1 MLSSNLIRWGGLAAV
16 VAATLFI
23 MADLVALFTVF
34 FQGPADGM
42 ILQNIVAVGVG
53 VLLLLGL
60 IVLYGRH
67 FEAMSGPGV
76 VGFLVTFVGAIVA
89 LGAFA
94 WAYSLAGQGWSLF
107 FVWASLLSNLG
118 WVLFGAVSLEARVY
132 PRAAAILI
140 VGVLLYGVAN
150 ALIGSGAQNGA
161 LAGSLDY
168 VVGVVVFDIIF
179 NASIALLGFSLFRRR
194 SVEHPPASVN
204 FRG

>member
-1 MLSSNLIRWGGLAAV
+1 MLSSNIIRWGGLAAV

-42 ILQNIVAVGVG
+42 ILQNIVSVGVG

-94 WAYSLAGQGWSLF
+94 WAYSLAEQGWSLF
-107 FVWASLLSNLG
+107 FIWASLLSNLG
-118 WVLFGAVSLEARVY
+118 WVLFGAVGLEARVY

-161 LAGSLDY
+161 LAGRLDY

>member
-1 MLSSNLIRWGGLAAV
+1 VLSSNLIRWGGLAAV

-23 MADLVALFTVF
+23 IVDLLALFTVF

-60 IVLYGRH
+60 VLLYGRH
-67 FEAMSGPGV
+67 LEAMGGPGV
-76 VGFLVTFVGAIVA
+76 VGFLGTFVGVIVA

-94 WAYSLAGQGWSLF
+94 WAYSLAEQGWGLF
-107 FVWASLLSNLG
+107 FTWASLLTNLG

-140 VGVLLYGVAN
+140 VGAVLYGVVN

-161 LAGSLDY
+161 FAGGLDY
-168 VVGVVVFDIIF
+168 VVGVVVFDIVF
-179 NASIALLGFSLFRRR
+179 NAGIVLLGFSLFRRR
-194 SVEHPPASVN
+194 SVEHPPASVD
-204 FRG
+204 FRD

>member
-1 MLSSNLIRWGGLAAV
+1 
-16 VAATLFI
+16 

-42 ILQNIVAVGVG
+42 ILQNIVSVGVG

-94 WAYSLAGQGWSLF
+94 WAYSLAEQGWSLF
-107 FVWASLLSNLG
+107 FIWASLLSNLG
-118 WVLFGAVSLEARVY
+118 WVLFGAVGLEARVY

-161 LAGSLDY
+161 LAGRLGY

-194 SVEHPPASVN
+194 SVEHPPASVT

>member
-1 MLSSNLIRWGGLAAV
+1 MLFSNLIRWGGLAAV

-42 ILQNIVAVGVG
+42 ILQSIVAVGVG

-67 FEAMSGPGV
+67 LEAMGGPGV
-76 VGFLVTFVGAIVA
+76 VGFLVTFVGVIVA

-94 WAYSLAGQGWSLF
+94 WAYSLAEQGWGLF
-107 FVWASLLSNLG
+107 FIWASLLSNLG
-118 WVLFGAVSLEARVY
+118 WVLFAAVSLEARVY

-140 VGVLLYGVAN
+140 IGAVLYGVAN
-150 ALIGSGAQNGA
+150 ALIGSVAQSGA

-168 VVGVVVFDIIF
+168 VVGVVVSGMIF
-179 NASIALLGFSLFRRR
+179 NASIALLGFSLFRRK
-194 SVEHPPASVN
+194 SVEHPPASAN